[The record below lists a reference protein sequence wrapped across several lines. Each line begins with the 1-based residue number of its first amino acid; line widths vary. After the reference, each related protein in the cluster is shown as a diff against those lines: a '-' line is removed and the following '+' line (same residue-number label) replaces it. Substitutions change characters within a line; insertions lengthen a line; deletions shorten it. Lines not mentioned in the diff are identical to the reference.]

1 MKNLLLTLM
10 MLAIF
15 ATSSFA
21 NQIGVNFTQDNI
33 GILGDYEKRL
43 SDNADLNLD
52 GQMQRGDTTS
62 MIGNASVL
70 MHAGDIGFKPFISY
84 NKDVLGDT
92 VDAGGVFNFNIGGLD
107 ISGGASFR
115 GANPTE
121 DTGLDGFDKDGNAI
135 KYFTDDPSNTYQLP
149 DVNNINGVF
158 STGFERWKIETALT
172 AYIPITER
180 DVVPVVLISRSQT
193 SIKITGGLS
202 FSLVLDGRTYLH
214 SDGAAISFTPMGGIV
229 YKF

>member
-70 MHAGDIGFKPFISY
+70 MHA
-84 NKDVLGDT
+84 
-92 VDAGGVFNFNIGGLD
+92 
-107 ISGGASFR
+107 
-115 GANPTE
+115 
-121 DTGLDGFDKDGNAI
+121 AI
-135 KYFTDDPSNTYQLP
+135 
-149 DVNNINGVF
+149 
-158 STGFERWKIETALT
+158 
-172 AYIPITER
+172 
-180 DVVPVVLISRSQT
+180 
-193 SIKITGGLS
+193 
-202 FSLVLDGRTYLH
+202 
-214 SDGAAISFTPMGGIV
+214 
-229 YKF
+229 